1 MVKTLISCVN
11 NENSNFSFGY
21 MLIISLL
28 IILISNAVTLRRDM
42 SILFNRITI
51 IALLY
56 CILQTSLSSFMINKS
71 LGLHGGLLYITNI
84 TQVFH
89 IFILLISILIIQ
101 LTSFYV
107 RKGNIITN
115 NKLNKVISNLNL
127 DHNKIIEYPLIILF
141 IIIGA
146 IFLISTNDLVSIFLA
161 IELQSYGLYLI
172 STIHRNSEL
181 STIGGLIYFL
191 LGSLSSCIIL
201 LGIGLLY
208 TNIGSSNLDNLYII
222 NNIYNIENE
231 IYNPNNINL
240 SLLILSIGLLFKVS
254 AAPFHFWSP
263 DVYDAIPTIV
273 TTFVAIIAKISLFLI
288 FLQLVYNTNNFLPNL
303 NWTFSLLIS
312 SFLSLIIGTVLGL
325 TQFRIKRLLAYSTI
339 SHVGF
344 LLLGLSIYSIESI
357 QAFTFYL
364 VQYTITNL
372 NIFIILIMMGYS
384 LNYYI
389 NEEKNLIDKTNSPIQ
404 LISQLK
410 GYFFINPVLSISF
423 ILTIFSFAGIPP
435 LIGFFG
441 KQMILSAAMDK
452 GYVFIS
458 LIGITTSVISAA
470 YYLNLVKTM
479 FFAKPD
485 NLNNFHFIF
494 KNKTIFNKN
503 YNLVM
508 PDTIAITIA
517 TITLITL
524 LYVFINK
531 EFLSMNTIM
540 VNLLFNT

>member
-1 MVKTLISCVN
+1 MRIQLSPLVIYS
-11 NENSNFSFGY
+11 
-21 MLIISLL
+21 MLIITLL
-28 IILISNAVTLRRDM
+28 IILISNAVTSRRDM
-42 SILFNRITI
+42 SVIFNRIAI
-51 IALLY
+51 ISLLY
-56 CILQTSLSSFMINKS
+56 CIMQNWLCTFIINKS
-71 LGLHGGLLYITNI
+71 LGLHGGLLSITNI
-84 TQVFH
+84 TQIFH
-89 IFILLISILIIQ
+89 IFILLISILILQ

-107 RKGNIITN
+107 RKGNITIN
-115 NKLNKVISNLNL
+115 NNLKKIINTINL
-127 DHNKIIEYPLIILF
+127 DHNKIIEYPIIILF
-141 IIIGA
+141 IILGA
-146 IFLISTNDLVSIFLA
+146 ILLISTNDLVSIFLA

-222 NNIYNIENE
+222 NNIISINDE
-231 IYNPNNINL
+231 IYKSNNINL

-263 DVYDAIPTIV
+263 DVYDSIPTIV
-273 TTFVAIIAKISLFLI
+273 TTFVSIVAKISLFLI
-288 FLQLVYNTNNFLPNL
+288 FLQLVYNTNNFLTDL

-312 SFLSLIIGTVLGL
+312 SFLSLIIGTILGL

-364 VQYTITNL
+364 IQYTTTNL

-384 LNYYI
+384 LNFYK
-389 NEEKNLIDKTNSPIQ
+389 NEQKEFMNLIDKTNSPIQ

-410 GYFFINPVLSISF
+410 GYFFINPLLSISF
-423 ILTIFSFAGIPP
+423 IITIFSFVGIPP

-441 KQMILSAAMDK
+441 KQMILTAAIDK
-452 GYVFIS
+452 GFIF
-458 LIGITTSVISAA
+458 LTIVGITTSVISAV
-470 YYLNLVKTM
+470 YYLNLVKVI
-479 FFAKPD
+479 FFTKPIYTD
-485 NLNNFHFIF
+485 EYINTNFIF

-503 YNLVM
+503 NNLIM
-508 PDTIAITIA
+508 PNSIAITIS
-517 TITLITL
+517 TITLITIF
-524 LYVFINK
+524 YIFINK

>member
-1 MVKTLISCVN
+1 
-11 NENSNFSFGY
+11 

-254 AAPFHFWSP
+254 AAPFHF
-263 DVYDAIPTIV
+263 
-273 TTFVAIIAKISLFLI
+273 
-288 FLQLVYNTNNFLPNL
+288 
-303 NWTFSLLIS
+303 
-312 SFLSLIIGTVLGL
+312 
-325 TQFRIKRLLAYSTI
+325 
-339 SHVGF
+339 
-344 LLLGLSIYSIESI
+344 
-357 QAFTFYL
+357 
-364 VQYTITNL
+364 
-372 NIFIILIMMGYS
+372 
-384 LNYYI
+384 
-389 NEEKNLIDKTNSPIQ
+389 
-404 LISQLK
+404 
-410 GYFFINPVLSISF
+410 
-423 ILTIFSFAGIPP
+423 
-435 LIGFFG
+435 
-441 KQMILSAAMDK
+441 
-452 GYVFIS
+452 
-458 LIGITTSVISAA
+458 
-470 YYLNLVKTM
+470 
-479 FFAKPD
+479 
-485 NLNNFHFIF
+485 
-494 KNKTIFNKN
+494 
-503 YNLVM
+503 
-508 PDTIAITIA
+508 
-517 TITLITL
+517 
-524 LYVFINK
+524 
-531 EFLSMNTIM
+531 
-540 VNLLFNT
+540 

>member
-1 MVKTLISCVN
+1 
-11 NENSNFSFGY
+11 
-21 MLIISLL
+21 MLIFTLL
-28 IILISNAVTLRRDM
+28 IILVSNAVTLRRDM
-42 SILFNRITI
+42 SIIFNRIAI

-56 CILQTSLSSFMINKS
+56 CLVQNSLCTFIINKS
-71 LGLHGGLLYITNI
+71 IGLHGGLLYITNI

-89 IFILLISILIIQ
+89 IFILLISILILQ

-107 RKGNIITN
+107 RKGNIIIN
-115 NKLNKVISNLNL
+115 NNLKKIVSTINM
-127 DHNKIIEYPLIILF
+127 DHNKIIEYPIIILF

-146 IFLISTNDLVSIFLA
+146 ILLISTNDLVSIFLA

-208 TNIGSSNLDNLYII
+208 ANIGSSNLDNLYII
-222 NNIYNIENE
+222 NSIFNTDNE
-231 IYNPNNINL
+231 LYKPNNINL
-240 SLLILSIGLLFKVS
+240 SLLILSVGLLFKVS

-273 TTFVAIIAKISLFLI
+273 TTFVSIVAKISLFI
-288 FLQLVYNTNNFLPNL
+288 VFLQLVHSTNSFLPNL

-312 SFLSLIIGTVLGL
+312 SFLSLIIGTVIGL
-325 TQFRIKRLLAYSTI
+325 TQFRIKRLFAYSTI

-344 LLLGLSIYSIESI
+344 LLLGLSIYSVESI

-364 VQYTITNL
+364 IQYTITNL

-389 NEEKNLIDKTNSPIQ
+389 NDQKEFKNLIDKTNSPIQ

-410 GYFFINPVLSISF
+410 GYFFINPLLSISF
-423 ILTIFSFAGIPP
+423 ILTIFSFVGIPP

-441 KQMILSAAMDK
+441 KQMILTAAIDK
-452 GYVFIS
+452 GYLFIT
-458 LIGITTSVISAA
+458 LVGITTSVISAA
-470 YYLNLVKTM
+470 YYLNLVKTI
-479 FFAKPD
+479 FFVKPVYAD
-485 NLNNFHFIF
+485 NLTNINFIF

-503 YNLVM
+503 NNLIM

-517 TITLITL
+517 TITLITS
-524 LYVFINK
+524 LYIFINK